1 MCHLYTSLIVKLNI
15 PPVVGIKVVGTAI
28 EKVRTSESQLTPLH
42 ADLCLL
48 SLRAK
53 YFKPALT
60 ILDVDITN
68 IATTDVSNKSLKHFL
83 HLPLKWSRSN

>member
-1 MCHLYTSLIVKLNI
+1 MCHLYTNLIVRLNI
-15 PPVVGIKVVGTAI
+15 PPVMGIKTVGTAI
-28 EKVRTSESQLTPLH
+28 EKLRVSDSQLTPIH

-60 ILDVDITN
+60 ILDVDITT
-68 IATTDVSNKSLKHFL
+68 IATTDVSI
-83 HLPLKWSRSN
+83 